1 MKKLLII
8 FLVLVA
14 CTAAKAETWTDTNGT
29 RWSFY
34 TSDGNKVTITS
45 ISGTIPAN
53 LVIPSAVYI
62 DETAYTVTSI
72 GGSAFK
78 DCTNFTSV
86 TIPDGVTSIGSRAF
100 WGCTNLASVT
110 IPESVTTID
119 YQAFQDCSSLASIVI
134 PDGVTALNSAVFKGC
149 TKLTS
154 ITIPDGVTSIG
165 SQAFYGCSILSSIN
179 IPNGVTSIGDRAFE
193 CCSSLTSIT
202 IPDGVT
208 SIGVSAF
215 FGCFSLTSITLPD
228 GVTSIGDRA
237 FYRCSSLTSITIPNS
252 VTSIGEDAFFLCS
265 GLKKVIVPDIAA
277 WCGINFVGIESNPL
291 YYAHHLYSD
300 ENTEITNLVIPDEIT
315 SINKFAFLGCSGLTS
330 VTLGTSVTSIGDK
343 AFRYCYG
350 LNKVVVPN
358 ITAWF
363 GITFETESANPL
375 AIAHHLYSD
384 EDTEIN
390 NLVIPEGIT
399 SIGDYA
405 FYGAS
410 GLTSIT
416 IPNSVTSIGTYAFQN
431 CSGLTSVTIPNSV
444 TSIGTYAFQNCSGLT
459 SITIPNSVTS
469 IGGYAFQNC
478 SGLTSIT
485 IPNSVTRIGDYV
497 FEGCSSLTSIIIP
510 ENVTSISSNAFSDC
524 PNLYFIHFE
533 SATPKIFSSI
543 DSSPRGG
550 STAFLYVPDESVDA
564 YKTAWKYEN
573 IIFPE
578 STPTLFD
585 MTLSAKEGSSDLIDQ
600 IGDANAYKVVQLK
613 ISGTFNGYDVM
624 VMRNKMTNLRT
635 LDMSD
640 ARVVSNPYEYY
651 SGCNTKDDIITS
663 YFLPTGIVSVKLPA
677 GITALG
683 SYAFSGC
690 GSLKSIELPA
700 TVTSIGGS
708 AFSGCSNLASV
719 IIPEGVT
726 SIGGSAF
733 SGCSNLA
740 SVIIPE
746 GVTSIGYYAFSGCS
760 NLASVIIPDCV
771 TLIGSSAFSNC
782 RNLSDIHLPKMLR
795 VIESRAFYNTGL
807 TELHLPPYIESI
819 ADDAFSGC
827 GSLKKIYAYMPGIIP
842 IGSSTFSNYK
852 SSELY
857 IPGFLY
863 NNYYYDTNWS
873 QFISIN
879 KTSLSPDD
887 YITLPTNDDIT
898 FADGEERIPDT
909 SEGEHIDAEIGNEGG
924 VTVEG
929 DEPQPFDEVEQSL
942 DGNGQGGSL
951 IGEDDGENQGNL
963 PVNTLNVKIQVKA
976 GRWYFFCFPFDV
988 TIAECEYPGQY
999 AWREYDGLIRA
1010 MQGANGWK
1018 NVEGDA
1024 LTGRQGYIFQS
1035 ATAGTLVVKFDKPTF
1050 GGDRPK
1056 TLTEYVCDNAA
1067 NASWN
1072 FVGNPYSS
1080 FYDFQAEDFD
1090 APITVWNGNSY
1101 AAYRPGDDEYHLQ
1114 PYEAFFVQKP
1124 NESEKID
1131 FKKEKR
1137 ETYRQSKEKKANNV
1151 KALLMKGI
1159 TPSRLLVNL
1168 NISDNDTASVDKTR
1182 LVLNEK
1188 ASRNYEMTCD
1198 AAKFISNDA
1207 NAQLY
1212 TVEEKVEMA
1221 INERPTEGDIRL
1233 GYKAKK
1239 AGKLTIEAPR
1249 MDLPMELVDTKTGVT
1264 FDLSLV
1270 SYEF

>member
-1 MKKLLII
+1 M
-8 FLVLVA
+8 
-14 CTAAKAETWTDTNGT
+14 
-29 RWSFY
+29 
-34 TSDGNKVTITS
+34 
-45 ISGTIPAN
+45 
-53 LVIPSAVYI
+53 
-62 DETAYTVTSI
+62 TSI
-72 GGSAFK
+72 GNDVFIGCSGL
-78 DCTNFTSV
+78 TSII
-86 TIPDGVTSIGSRAF
+86 IPESVTSIGSSAF
-100 WGCTNLASVT
+100 SQCTSLTSVT
-110 IPESVTTID
+110 
-119 YQAFQDCSSLASIVI
+119 
-134 PDGVTALNSAVFKGC
+134 
-149 TKLTS
+149 
-154 ITIPDGVTSIG
+154 
-165 SQAFYGCSILSSIN
+165 
-179 IPNGVTSIGDRAFE
+179 IPNGVTSIGD
-193 CCSSLTSIT
+193 
-202 IPDGVT
+202 
-208 SIGVSAF
+208 
-215 FGCFSLTSITLPD
+215 
-228 GVTSIGDRA
+228 
-237 FYRCSSLTSITIPNS
+237 Y
-252 VTSIGEDAFFLCS
+252 
-265 GLKKVIVPDIAA
+265 
-277 WCGINFVGIESNPL
+277 
-291 YYAHHLYSD
+291 
-300 ENTEITNLVIPDEIT
+300 
-315 SINKFAFLGCSGLTS
+315 
-330 VTLGTSVTSIGDK
+330 
-343 AFRYCYG
+343 
-350 LNKVVVPN
+350 
-358 ITAWF
+358 
-363 GITFETESANPL
+363 TFQ
-375 AIAHHLYSD
+375 
-384 EDTEIN
+384 
-390 NLVIPEGIT
+390 G
-399 SIGDYA
+399 
-405 FYGAS
+405 
-410 GLTSIT
+410 
-416 IPNSVTSIGTYAFQN
+416 
-431 CSGLTSVTIPNSV
+431 CSGLTSVTIPNGVTNIGASAFSQCTGLTSITIPENV
-444 TSIGTYAFQNCSGLT
+444 TSIGNYAFQNCSGLN
-459 SITIPNSVTS
+459 SIT
-469 IGGYAFQNC
+469 
-478 SGLTSIT
+478 
-485 IPNSVTRIGDYV
+485 
-497 FEGCSSLTSIIIP
+497 IP
-510 ENVTSISSNAFSDC
+510 ENVTSIGNYAFSGC
-524 PNLYFIHFE
+524 SNLDFIHFA
-533 SATPKIFSSI
+533 SATPKLSYSWPSI
-543 DSSPRGG
+543 
-550 STAFLYVPDESVDA
+550 AFLYVPDESVDA
-564 YKTAWKYEN
+564 YKAAWTSFAN
-573 IIFPE
+573 HIFPE

-600 IGDANAYKVVQLK
+600 IGDENAYKVVQLK

-640 ARVVSNPYEYY
+640 ARVVSNPYEYH
-651 SGCNTKDDIITS
+651 SGCKTKDDVITG

-677 GITALG
+677 GITALE
-683 SYAFSGC
+683 SSAFRGC
-690 GSLKSIELPA
+690 SSLKSIELPEGI
-700 TVTSIGGS
+700 TSIPYG
-708 AFSGCSNLASV
+708 AFRDCSSLTSIN
-719 IIPEGVT
+719 IPESVT
-726 SIGGSAF
+726 LIGEWAFYYCNQLADIHLPKQLRTIGEYAFYGCYTLPILHLPPCIESIG
-733 SGCSNLA
+733 N
-740 SVIIPE
+740 
-746 GVTSIGYYAFSGCS
+746 YAFSGCG
-760 NLASVIIPDCV
+760 N
-771 TLIGSSAFSNC
+771 
-782 RNLSDIHLPKMLR
+782 M
-795 VIESRAFYNTGL
+795 
-807 TELHLPPYIESI
+807 
-819 ADDAFSGC
+819 
-827 GSLKKIYAYMPGIIP
+827 KKIYAYMPGIIP
-842 IGSSTFSNYK
+842 IGGNTFNNYK
-852 SSELY
+852 QSELY
-857 IPGFLY
+857 IPEFLY

-887 YITLPTNDDIT
+887 YVTLPTNDDLT

-951 IGEDDGENQGNL
+951 IGEDNGENQGNL

-1018 NVEGDA
+1018 NVEGET
-1024 LTGRQGYIFQS
+1024 LTARQGYIFQS

-1080 FYDFQAEDFD
+1080 FYDFKAEDFD

-1101 AAYRPGDDEYHLQ
+1101 EAYRPGDDEYHLQ

-1151 KALLMKGI
+1151 KAFLMKGI

-1264 FDLSLV
+1264 FDLSLG
-1270 SYEF
+1270 SYEFQTEAGTFNTRFMLRPTEDATAIKDITKKTGVAIGLQNGGLSIGGAEGKDVKVFTTGGALAAQHAGNGYVGLPSGTYIVAVDGMKAKVHVK